1 MAWSGVITNAGATL
15 LASWG
20 QSLATLI
27 VKGAEVGNATD
38 TEANLRVL
46 TQVECDGIDPQEATL
61 IKVRGSGTGTRFKIQ
76 VQAGETAYTAKMIGV
91 YARLSTQSSSTPDT
105 LMLVVQDSTGVAIPA
120 ASTDPDFVFSLYINS
135 AIDNTGD
142 LEITVD
148 PAAFATIGDIED
160 AVEDLNLGDAA
171 TASVSNALNVTAGG
185 SVLDARQGKALKDL
199 IDAMCVQPG
208 TYSLTY
214 SGAGYITSA
223 KSQLMLTVP
232 IGKAISGV
240 TPTAVSCSALEIRQN
255 GNYLWKTS
263 DGLSELEIVPN
274 TAANPLRS
282 GLGLNLYRSRGGAHV
297 PISDDAINNE
307 VAGVYLQITVTW
319 AATS

>member
-27 VKGAEVGNATD
+27 VRGAEVGNTTD

-76 VQAGETAYTAKMIGV
+76 VQAGESAYTAKMIGV
-91 YARLSTQSSSTPDT
+91 YGRLSTQGSSTPDT

-120 ASTDPDFVFSLYINS
+120 SSTDPDFVFTLYINS

-148 PAAFATIGDIED
+148 PAAFATVGDIED
-160 AVEDLNLGDAA
+160 AIDDLNLGEAA

-185 SVLDARQGKALKDL
+185 SVLDARQGKALKDM
-199 IDAMCVQPG
+199 INAICVQPG
-208 TYSLTY
+208 TYTLIY

-223 KSQLMLTVP
+223 KSQIMVTVP
-232 IGKAISGV
+232 ISKVINGV
-240 TPTAVSCSALEIRQN
+240 TPTSVSCSTLEIRQN

-274 TAANPLRS
+274 TSANQLRS
-282 GLGLNLYRSRGGAHV
+282 GLSLNIYRSRSGSHV
-297 PISDDAINNE
+297 PISDDAVNNE
-307 VAGVYLQITVTW
+307 VVAIYLQITVTW
-319 AATS
+319 A

>member
-1 MAWSGVITNAGATL
+1 MSWKGVITNAGATL

-27 VKGAEVGNATD
+27 VRSAEVGNATT
-38 TEANLRVL
+38 TEANLRAL

-120 ASTDPDFVFSLYINS
+120 SSTDPDFVFSLYINS

-148 PAAFATIGDIED
+148 PAAFATVGDIED
-160 AVEDLNLGDAA
+160 AIDDLGLGDAA
-171 TASVSNALNVTAGG
+171 TASISNALDVTEEG

-199 IDAMCVQPG
+199 IDAICVQPG
-208 TYSLTY
+208 TYTLTY
-214 SGAGYITSA
+214 SGAGYITSDKA
-223 KSQLMLTVP
+223 QVLITVP
-232 IGKAISGV
+232 IGKAIYGV
-240 TPTAVSCSALEIRQN
+240 VPSSVSCDALEIRQN

-263 DGLSELEIVPN
+263 DGLSELEIAPN
-274 TAANPLRS
+274 SAGNPLRS
-282 GLGLNLYRSRGGAHV
+282 GLALSLYRSRGGSHV
-297 PISDDAINNE
+297 AISDNAVNNA
-307 VAGVYLQITVTW
+307 VVGIYIRCTVTW
-319 AATS
+319 TAS